1 MHCLIRWWGWGWQ
14 VCWHCWCW
22 WHEDW
27 QAPLEWVVGWW
38 FGAWCAA
45 QEFSVADGDSAI
57 AIQFDAILVSL
68 RPPRQTYPI
77 LSGGNLFDFGQIRGR
92 LDGVV

>member
-57 AIQFDAILVSL
+57 AIQFDAILV
-68 RPPRQTYPI
+68 I
-77 LSGGNLFDFGQIRGR
+77 LFHFDHHAR
-92 LDGVV
+92 LIPFCRVATCLILDKYVVA